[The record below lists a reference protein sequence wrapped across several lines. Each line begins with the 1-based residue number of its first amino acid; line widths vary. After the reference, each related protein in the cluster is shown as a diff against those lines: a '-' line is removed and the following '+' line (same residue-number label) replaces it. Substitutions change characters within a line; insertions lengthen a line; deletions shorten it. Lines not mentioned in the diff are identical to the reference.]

1 MKRIIITV
9 MITAMVGIFTTV
21 VAQAPIDDGI
31 RRRSM
36 ELERIKRQAESD
48 GKTGSNTEKRVDFAK
63 VKMAF
68 EGIQLQQDLVVEAYT
83 RNENIDYRQIN
94 KSSRQIT
101 RMAKSLK
108 ANLFSLP
115 GNLKSGDKKLIG
127 GNKKTVKELIVELD
141 SAIGRLVTNPIFH
154 SLSVVEP
161 EELNRSLSDLDEII
175 DLSGVLA
182 LQSRISP
189 L

>member
-21 VAQAPIDDGI
+21 VAQAQIDDGI

-68 EGIQLQQDLVVEAYT
+68 EGIQLQQDLVIEAYT

-94 KSSRQIT
+94 KASRQIT
-101 RMAKSLK
+101 RMAKCLK
-108 ANLFSLP
+108 VNLFSLP

-141 SAIGRLVTNPIFH
+141 SAIGRLVANPIFH

-182 LQSRISP
+182 LQSRMSP